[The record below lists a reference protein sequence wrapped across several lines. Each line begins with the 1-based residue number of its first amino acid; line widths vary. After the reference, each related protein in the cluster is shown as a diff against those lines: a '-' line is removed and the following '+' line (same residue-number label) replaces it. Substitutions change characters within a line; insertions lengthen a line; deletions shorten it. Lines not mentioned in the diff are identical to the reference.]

1 MVGVVQARPVGP
13 DAGRDGKVFFVKHGP
28 PNTAF
33 VTEELE
39 GQDITNIL
47 SRTRDITGPGY
58 LLWEP
63 LVAGNA
69 ALRILGHQQALTVR
83 QL

>member
-13 DAGRDGKVFFVKHGP
+13 DAGRDGKVFFVKQGP
-28 PNTAF
+28 PNTGF

-47 SRTRDITGPGY
+47 SRT
-58 LLWEP
+58 
-63 LVAGNA
+63 
-69 ALRILGHQQALTVR
+69 
-83 QL
+83 